1 MLSGEETSANTFSG
15 EPVKTCAAMFETMDG
30 MDLDDLGTGDARP
43 LHQQMAQVLRLAIED
58 GRLTAGDRVPG
69 ENALMSRYGV
79 ARWTAREALAALAQE
94 GLVTKV
100 PGLGTFVREPPRTR
114 RYGMERYARRNWQNL
129 LVSEAE
135 RQGRAANR
143 VVRELAEV
151 PAPAPVA
158 ERLGIAVGTIV
169 WVRRRTV
176 FIDGRPN
183 QVADSYYPLAI
194 ARGTRLAEAETG
206 LGGDFG
212 QLAGAGHEPGRVRE
226 EWTARM
232 PTHAEAELLGLG
244 AGRPVMDLVR
254 TTFDLDGDPV
264 EVMLSAIAAD
274 TASVVFD
281 IPISD

>member
-1 MLSGEETSANTFSG
+1 
-15 EPVKTCAAMFETMDG
+15 MFETMGD
-30 MDLDDLGTGDARP
+30 MDLDDLSAGDARP
-43 LHQQMAQVLRLAIED
+43 LHQQIAQVLRRAIQD
-58 GRLTAGDRVPG
+58 GRLAAGNRVPG

-100 PGLGTFVREPPRTR
+100 RSSGTFVREPPRTR
-114 RYGMERYARRNWQNL
+114 RYGMERYARRNWKNL

-143 VVRELAEV
+143 VIRELAEV

-158 ERLGIAVGTIV
+158 ERLGMAVGTIV
-169 WVRRRTV
+169 WVRRRTLL
-176 FIDGRPN
+176 IDARPN

-194 ARGTRLAEAETG
+194 ARGTRLAESETG
-206 LGGDFG
+206 PSGDFG

-254 TTFDLDGDPV
+254 TTFDQDGDPV

>member
-1 MLSGEETSANTFSG
+1 VAVRQGGDGVGADPQIGVAPGVAGLAGGQGDGAEVDDVQVGAEMVGKVGRSAEVILLEVGVVEE
-15 EPVKTCAAMFETMDG
+15 
-30 MDLDDLGTGDARP
+30 DDVDA
-43 LHQQMAQVLRLAIED
+43 
-58 GRLTAGDRVPG
+58 
-69 ENALMSRYGV
+69 MSRYGV

-100 PGLGTFVREPPRTR
+100 PGLGTLVREPPRTR
-114 RYGMERYARRNWQNL
+114 RKGMERYARRNWQNL

-151 PAPAPVA
+151 PAPAPVV
-158 ERLGIAVGTIV
+158 ERLGIAVGTIG
-169 WVRRRTV
+169 WAARRRTV

-206 LGGDFG
+206 PGGDFG